1 MAKKGIDAHHVPLS
15 VVVARR
21 DLGLTTVVEV
31 GDPPI
36 TWAVASELVVAADY
50 LRGGE
55 LLLTSGAN
63 LPTDTQEVR
72 TYVASLVR
80 AGVGALG
87 FGVAP
92 VHQTVPA
99 DLVEQ
104 CRLQGLALLEVPQN
118 SPFAAV
124 SRAVGEELEERHLRD
139 LRRLG
144 ESHQALA
151 RAVTAPTPVERLPA
165 VLADALGAWVAL
177 VPADPDARVR
187 RTVGAPTDLDP
198 ELRTLITKLTSPT
211 GPRSAKADSGPD
223 EVFLHTVGTPPEHQG
238 VVLVG
243 RPEPLGITD
252 REVLRTATALLDLL
266 LRAEGEEPPAPG
278 LPLTALLL
286 DGELNPR
293 AIAALTELTDTRT
306 PEPRAA
312 TPGGARED
320 GYRVLRAV
328 PASRGHR
335 TAAAALPLGTHLSD
349 LAPGSE
355 EGGGV
360 VRAVLAD
367 RGEQAHHDHLE
378 LLRSHGWIG
387 ALSEATT
394 PDDLPAADRRA
405 AALLVRARA
414 VDEPRLWSPAT
425 DPFDA
430 LIDPGGA
437 GRGARDIL
445 GPLDEATSAAHT
457 LRATLHTWLAR
468 HGNWDRAATDLGV
481 HRNSVRYRIGRIER
495 DLGVDLADPEQ
506 RMRLWFA
513 LTRRPCD
520 AQEPS

>member
-1 MAKKGIDAHHVPLS
+1 MAKSGGDTHHVPLS

-21 DLGLTTVVEV
+21 DLGLTTVVEA

-63 LPTDTQEVR
+63 LPTDTDEVR

-92 VHQTVPA
+92 VHRAVPA

-104 CRLQGLALLEVPQN
+104 CRSQGLPLLEVPRN

-151 RAVTAPTPVERLPA
+151 RAVTAPIPAERVPA

-177 VPADPDARVR
+177 VPADPTASVR
-187 RTVGAPTDLDP
+187 RTAGAPADLDP
-198 ELRTLITKLTSPT
+198 ELRTLLTKLTAPT

-266 LRAEGEEPPAPG
+266 LRAEGEEPPAPS
-278 LPLTALLL
+278 LPLIALLL

-293 AIAALTELTDTRT
+293 AIAALTGLTDTRA
-306 PEPRAA
+306 PDPRSA
-312 TPGGARED
+312 TSGEAPRG
-320 GYRVLRAV
+320 GYRVLRAA

-349 LAPGSE
+349 LVSGAE

-367 RGEQAHHDHLE
+367 RGERSHHDHLE

-387 ALSEATT
+387 ALSAAVAPE
-394 PDDLPAADRRA
+394 DLPDADRRA
-405 AALLVRARA
+405 ATLLVRAR
-414 VDEPRLWSPAT
+414 VVGEPRLWSAAT

-430 LIDPGGA
+430 LIDPEGA
-437 GRGARDIL
+437 GRPAREIL
-445 GPLDEATSAAHT
+445 GPLDEDTPAAHT

-513 LTRRPCD
+513 LTRRP
-520 AQEPS
+520 

>member
-1 MAKKGIDAHHVPLS
+1 MPKHGSDTHHVPLS

-21 DLGLTTVVEV
+21 DLGLIAVVEA

-55 LLLTSGAN
+55 LLLTAGVN
-63 LPTDTQEVR
+63 LPTDTEEVR

-92 VHQTVPA
+92 VHQSIPA

-104 CRLQGLALLEVPQN
+104 CRLQGLPLLEVPRS

-151 RAVTAPTPVERLPA
+151 RAVTAPTPVQRLPA
-165 VLADALGAWVAL
+165 VLADALGAWVVL
-177 VPADPDARVR
+177 VPAEPDTPVR
-187 RTVGAPTDLDP
+187 RTAGAPVDLGP
-198 ELRTLITKLTSPT
+198 ELRTLLTKLTAPK

-243 RPEPLGITD
+243 RPDPLGITD

-266 LRAEGEEPPAPG
+266 LRSEGEEPPTPG

-286 DGELNPR
+286 DGALNARAVASLAEL
-293 AIAALTELTDTRT
+293 ADTRAPDT
-306 PEPRAA
+306 RDPAPRSTASDRGRG
-312 TPGGARED
+312 T
-320 GYRVLRAV
+320 GYRVLRAAPV
-328 PASRGHR
+328 SRGRH
-335 TAAAALPLGTHLSD
+335 TAAGALPLGTHLRD
-349 LAPGSE
+349 AAPDTE
-355 EGGGV
+355 EPGG

-367 RGEQAHHDHLE
+367 RGERAHRDHLE

-387 ALSEATT
+387 ALSAAMAPE
-394 PDDLPAADRRA
+394 DLPEADRRA
-405 AALLVRARA
+405 ATLLVRARA
-414 VDEPRLWSPAT
+414 VGEPWLWSDET
-425 DPFDA
+425 DPFDT
-430 LIDPGGA
+430 LMDPDGT
-437 GRGARDIL
+437 GRPAREIL
-445 GPLDEATSAAHT
+445 GPLDEDTPAAHT
-457 LRATLHTWLAR
+457 LRTTLHAWLAR
-468 HGNWDRAATDLGV
+468 HGNWDRAAADLGV

-495 DLGVDLADPEQ
+495 DLVVDLADPER

-513 LTRRPCD
+513 LTRRP
-520 AQEPS
+520 

>member
-1 MAKKGIDAHHVPLS
+1 MAKNGDDTHHVPLS

-21 DLGLTTVVEV
+21 DLGLTTVVEA

-36 TWAVASELVVAADY
+36 TWAVASELVMAADY

-63 LPTDTQEVR
+63 LPTDPREVR
-72 TYVASLVR
+72 AYVASLVR

-92 VHQTVPA
+92 VHRAVPT

-104 CRLQGLALLEVPQN
+104 CRSQGLPLLEVPRN

-151 RAVTAPTPVERLPA
+151 RAVTAPVPAERLPA
-165 VLADALGAWVAL
+165 VLAEALGAWVAF
-177 VPADPDARVR
+177 VPADPDASVR
-187 RTVGAPTDLDP
+187 RTAGAPDDLDP
-198 ELRTLITKLTSPT
+198 ELRTLIAKLTAPT
-211 GPRSAKADSGPD
+211 GPRSAKAASGPD

-243 RPEPLGITD
+243 RPEPLSITD

-266 LRAEGEEPPAPG
+266 LRAEGEEQPALG

-286 DGELNPR
+286 DRELNPR
-293 AIAALTELTDTRT
+293 AVAALAELADTRA
-306 PEPRAA
+306 PADPHAA
-312 TPGGARED
+312 GSGDVRRG
-320 GYRVLRAV
+320 GYRVLRAA
-328 PASRGHR
+328 PASRGRR
-335 TAAAALPLGTHLSD
+335 TAAAVLPLGTHLSD
-349 LAPGSE
+349 LLPGAE
-355 EGGGV
+355 EGGGI

-367 RGEQAHHDHLE
+367 RGERAHHDHLE

-394 PDDLPAADRRA
+394 PEDLPAADSRA

-414 VDEPRLWSPAT
+414 VDEPRLWSAAT

-430 LIDPGGA
+430 LIDPDGA
-437 GRGARDIL
+437 GRSAREIL
-445 GPLDEATSAAHT
+445 GPLDEGTPAAHT
-457 LRATLHTWLAR
+457 LRATLHAWLAR
-468 HGNWDRAATDLGV
+468 HGNWDRAAADLGV

-513 LTRRPCD
+513 LTRRP
-520 AQEPS
+520 

>member
-1 MAKKGIDAHHVPLS
+1 MAKSRGDTHHVPLS

-21 DLGLTTVVEV
+21 DLALTTVVEA

-63 LPTDTQEVR
+63 LPTDAQEIR

-92 VHQTVPA
+92 VHRTVPA
-99 DLVEQ
+99 GLVEQ
-104 CRLQGLALLEVPQN
+104 CRSQGLPLLEVPRN

-151 RAVTAPTPVERLPA
+151 RAVTAPIPAERLPA

-177 VPADPDARVR
+177 VPADPAAPVR
-187 RTVGAPTDLDP
+187 RTEGAPADLDL
-198 ELRTLITKLTSPT
+198 ELRTLLTKLTTPL
-211 GPRSAKADSGPD
+211 GPRSAKAESGPD

-243 RPEPLGITD
+243 RPEPLSITD

-293 AIAALTELTDTRT
+293 AIAALTELTDTRIPDPHAT
-306 PEPRAA
+306 GSGEVPR
-312 TPGGARED
+312 G
-320 GYRVLRAV
+320 GYRVLRAA

-349 LAPGSE
+349 LVFGAD

-367 RGEQAHHDHLE
+367 RGERAHHDHLE

-387 ALSEATT
+387 ALSAAVAPE
-394 PDDLPAADRRA
+394 DLSGADRRA

-414 VDEPRLWSPAT
+414 VDEPRLWSATT
-425 DPFDA
+425 DPFDT
-430 LIDPGGA
+430 LIDPEGA
-437 GRGARDIL
+437 GRSARQIL
-445 GPLDEATSAAHT
+445 GPLDEDTPAAHT
-457 LRATLHTWLAR
+457 LRLTLHTWLAR

-513 LTRRPCD
+513 LTRRP
-520 AQEPS
+520 